1 MSRLGRTGAALAATI
16 AMSGPAG
23 LRAEPGPEEA
33 EPLDRVPAIIGGQP
47 TTGDPA
53 VAALLAVDDDGQLFA
68 ICSGTLITP
77 TILLTAAHCVDVPE
91 AAGFVIYVGADLTVE
106 EDPSYQFVAAA
117 SRVAFHPQWN
127 PDDIAAGYDIGIAEL
142 AEPAPVAPR
151 EVNLDPIT
159 SSQVGQPIRLVGW
172 GVTAGGAEDSGVKRA
187 VVSQLADFDDKLL
200 LVGDSERSICNGDS
214 GGPGFMT
221 IGGREVLVGIAS
233 FVDAGC
239 SEIGVSTRVDV
250 YRDFL
255 ADQAGVGD
263 SPPAQPDAGPG
274 GDDPDGDLPLRPTP
288 ADEGG
293 CSAAGGAGSAPLV
306 LAVLLLVVATRRKR

>member
-1 MSRLGRTGAALAATI
+1 MRLGRAGAALAATI
-16 AMSGPAG
+16 TMSGPAG
-23 LRAEPGPEEA
+23 LWAAPGRP
-33 EPLDRVPAIIGGQP
+33 IIGGQP

-53 VAALLAVDDDGQLFA
+53 VAALLAFDDEQQLFA

-91 AAGFVIYVGADLTVE
+91 AAGFVVYFGADLTAE
-106 EDPSYQFVAAA
+106 EDPSYEFVTAT

-142 AEPAPVAPR
+142 AEPAPVTPR
-151 EVNLDPIT
+151 AVNLEPI
-159 SSQVGQPIRLVGW
+159 SQSQVGQPIRLVGW
-172 GVTAGGAEDSGVKRA
+172 GDTAGGAGDSGIKRA

-200 LVGDSERSICNGDS
+200 LVGDSEKSICNGDS

-221 IGGREVLVGIAS
+221 IGDREVVVGVAS

-255 ADQAGVGD
+255 ADEAGVGD
-263 SPPAQPDAGPG
+263 QPPEQPDAGPDG
-274 GDDPDGDLPLRPTP
+274 QDPDGDPPIGPTP
-288 ADEGG
+288 DDEGG
-293 CSAAGGAGSAPLV
+293 CSAAGGTGSAPLL
-306 LAVLLLVVATRRKR
+306 LAVLMLMVATRRKR